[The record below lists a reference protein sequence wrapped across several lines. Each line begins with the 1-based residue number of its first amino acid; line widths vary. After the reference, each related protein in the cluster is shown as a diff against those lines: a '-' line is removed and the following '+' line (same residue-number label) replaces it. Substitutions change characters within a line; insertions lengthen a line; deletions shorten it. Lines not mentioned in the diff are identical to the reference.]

1 MPVDTAVRLATQVC
15 SALTYAHALGVLH
28 RDIKPENILLSVSGH
43 ALLSDF
49 GIAYAADDG
58 GPGAARRLTET
69 GVALGTPAYMS
80 PEQSAGDEPVDA
92 RSDIYSLAG
101 VLFEMLA
108 GTPPF
113 TAPNAR
119 AVLARRLSEPPPSV
133 RALRPDVPA
142 PVDAAIRRAMAR
154 QPGERFESASEFAG
168 ALGGSTPDTEGR
180 PIVTLTPSAASG
192 KGPKRG
198 VGPLAALGVRSTPW
212 LMALVALLAAA
223 GIYAAHRLRSDSP
236 VAAEAGTG
244 PRMLAVLPF
253 KNLGDPADQYF
264 ADGLTEEV
272 TSRLAGLSG
281 LRVISRT
288 SADQYRDSDKPLGE
302 IASELGAGYVLAGS
316 VRYARGGT
324 GAGRVRVTPQLIDVT
339 DDSQLW
345 SESFEVELGDIFR
358 VQSEIAERVT
368 ARLDVALRGPE
379 RAALASGGTR
389 SAEAYDSYL
398 RGNDYLGRSN
408 QETDLTNAAR
418 LFEQAVAADPGFAV
432 AYAKLARCHTQI
444 YWHHYD
450 HTTRRLSLARQAL
463 DSAARIGPELP
474 ETRMALGYWHYWARL
489 DYESALREFGAA
501 HRLQPS
507 NSELLQAMGYVERR
521 RGRWEESLAH
531 FVEALRYDP
540 RSGVRSFDVGDNY
553 LSLRM
558 FGEADHYLDR
568 ATALSSDWANPY
580 LYRAWLH
587 VIWRGDMARARAIVG
602 QGLNRIEAGRFALSL
617 QTGDR
622 VSASI
627 VTADSTFWPMLDGL
641 SRGAWAG
648 DPARYHLLKA
658 ETAAFR
664 RDRGG
669 ERAHGDSARTIIEAR
684 ARAQPDDAKVLAAL
698 ALALSHAGSH
708 REAVRTGERAAEL
721 LPVAQDAVSGPF
733 ILSYLARVY
742 LAAGRHDDAV
752 RVLGELIGI
761 PSWISGPALRADPLW
776 DPLRKHAGFV
786 RLVDG
791 APSS

>member
-1 MPVDTAVRLATQVC
+1 
-15 SALTYAHALGVLH
+15 
-28 RDIKPENILLSVSGH
+28 
-43 ALLSDF
+43 
-49 GIAYAADDG
+49 
-58 GPGAARRLTET
+58 
-69 GVALGTPAYMS
+69 VAL
-80 PEQSAGDEPVDA
+80 V
-92 RSDIYSLAG
+92 
-101 VLFEMLA
+101 
-108 GTPPF
+108 
-113 TAPNAR
+113 
-119 AVLARRLSEPPPSV
+119 AVLAG
-133 RALRPDVPA
+133 
-142 PVDAAIRRAMAR
+142 AA
-154 QPGERFESASEFAG
+154 
-168 ALGGSTPDTEGR
+168 
-180 PIVTLTPSAASG
+180 
-192 KGPKRG
+192 
-198 VGPLAALGVRSTPW
+198 
-212 LMALVALLAAA
+212 
-223 GIYAAHRLRSDSP
+223 IYAAHRLRSDSP
-236 VAAEAGTG
+236 APAAAGAG

-368 ARLDVALRGPE
+368 AQLDVALRGPE

-521 RGRWEESLAH
+521 RARWEESLAH

-708 REAVRTGERAAEL
+708 REAVRAGERAAEL
-721 LPVAQDAVSGPF
+721 LPAAQDAVSGPF

-742 LAAGRHDDAV
+742 MAAGRHDDAV

-776 DPLRKHAGFV
+776 DPLRKHPGFA
-786 RLVDG
+786 RLVTG
-791 APSS
+791 APSA